1 MTLAAK
7 IGRKAA
13 VLRWIFLAGFLFYAV
28 DFLAAR
34 PTPKTAAAAA
44 ACGLAWLFL
53 SRKKM
58 RELDS
63 PKPR

>member
-1 MTLAAK
+1 MTLSAK
-7 IGRKAA
+7 VGRGATT
-13 VLRWIFLAGFLFYAV
+13 LRWIFLAGFLFYAV

-34 PTPKTAAAAA
+34 PTLKTAVHAAL
-44 ACGLAWLFL
+44 CGLAWFFL